1 MPVLSMPAK
10 NVLTINMKCGPS
22 LVWHLYDYIGAPP
35 DNPPIH
41 LIDFVRNNDAV
52 PAPLA

>member
-1 MPVLSMPAK
+1 MPAK
-10 NVLTINMKCGPS
+10 NVLRVNMKCGPA
-22 LVWHLYDYIGAPP
+22 LVRHRDNDIGAPS

-52 PAPLA
+52 PAALH

>member
-1 MPVLSMPAK
+1 MPLLSMPAK
-10 NVLTINMKCGPS
+10 NVFRVDVECGPS
-22 LVWHLYDYIGAPP
+22 LVRHWNNNVCAPS